1 MDSTTTTITQLYE
14 RIPLEAMQQVADSY
28 IAWYVQKVTQELDAK
43 IAALRSE
50 LEQNDKEEAQLK
62 PSAAELD
69 AMRRLQSNSVN
80 EIDLLDRLMEKGE
93 EWLVLTMHRLD
104 YFERAGLAPHDY
116 PGWCE
121 HALGGAYDWID
132 AGRLH
137 ASKRMFSLQG
147 GGTGPMRAVR
157 PSDLANVTTGKS
169 EAVAAPRPEPAPA
182 PRPAPPQSQP
192 QRTEPPAPKAATSAR
207 LREVEEPA
215 TQPVPSIAVPAP
227 SAQEHPS
234 RFETAPLPPP
244 PQPPTPAPR
253 SEALRPVLANPQTA
267 SPLSEMP
274 TRPGPAHEASAPTPR
289 SGALPGEAPVPRSGA
304 HPGSGAVPP
313 APARSGSVAPAAPLP
328 QPSAGPAP
336 AAPPLGVAQPRRT
349 EPPVQPTAR
358 PQPQPPL
365 APPAAPAL
373 GGGPTGGTVGAQP
386 APQRPRTA
394 PATWTEVPEQRPDP
408 RFSLDDVELDELDE
422 EGEQQGFLR
431 KIFRVFTQ
439 EN

>member
-1 MDSTTTTITQLYE
+1 MDSTTTVTQLYE

-28 IAWYVQKVTQELDAK
+28 IAWYVQKVTQDLDAK

-69 AMRRLQSNSVN
+69 AMRRLQNNNVTTI
-80 EIDLLDRLMEKGE
+80 ELLDRLMGKGE

-157 PSDLANVTTGKS
+157 PSDLASVTTGKS
-169 EAVAAPRPEPAPA
+169 EAVAAPRPEPATA
-182 PRPAPPQSQP
+182 PRPAPQP
-192 QRTEPPAPKAATSAR
+192 QRTEPPAPKTAAAR
-207 LREVEEPA
+207 MREVEEPS
-215 TQPVPSIAVPAP
+215 TQPVPSIPVPP
-227 SAQEHPS
+227 PFAQEHPS

-244 PQPPTPAPR
+244 PPAPTPRAEAPRQAPAMQPP
-253 SEALRPVLANPQTA
+253 SG
-267 SPLSEMP
+267 PLSEMP
-274 TRPGPAHEASAPTPR
+274 TRPGPAYEASAPTPR
-289 SGALPGEAPVPRSGA
+289 SGALPG
-304 HPGSGAVPP
+304 SGAVPP
-313 APARSGSVAPAAPLP
+313 AAARSGSVAPAAPMP
-328 QPSAGPAP
+328 QPPAGP
-336 AAPPLGVAQPRRT
+336 PPVVQARRT
-349 EPPVQPTAR
+349 EPPAQPTAR

-365 APPAAPAL
+365 APPAAPQS
-373 GGGPTGGTVGAQP
+373 GGLAAQP
-386 APQRPRTA
+386 VPQRPR

-408 RFSLDDVELDELDE
+408 RFSLDDVEIDEMDE